1 MGKEGSRWPWK
12 EGEIGRRWMAMGG
25 GNRSS
30 LWPWKR
36 EEKEDVGS
44 HGGEKSRRM
53 PAAME
58 EGRRMRKRV
67 VIEKGLRSALFSLR
81 LPP

>member
-1 MGKEGSRWPWK
+1 
-12 EGEIGRRWMAMGG
+12 MGG

-67 VIEKGLRSALFSLR
+67 VIEKGLG
-81 LPP
+81 LPYLAFVCHLSDFNDSYKYLSVLNEKNE